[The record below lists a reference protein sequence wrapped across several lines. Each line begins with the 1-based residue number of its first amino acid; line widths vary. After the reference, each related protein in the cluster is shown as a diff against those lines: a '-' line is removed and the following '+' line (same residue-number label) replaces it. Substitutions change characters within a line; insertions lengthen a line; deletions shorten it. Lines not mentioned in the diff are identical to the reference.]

1 MNEVTEN
8 RVITDLLKRGYR
20 QIFEEQWPI
29 MTGGIMI
36 GILSI
41 VTFAWGRPWGVVGGL
56 RNWAH
61 WLSFQVGWYDQAP
74 LSPLLS
80 TNSIMGLGLL
90 WGAIGAALMSR
101 QFGFQ
106 MAPPLNCSKAASV
119 EH

>member
-1 MNEVTEN
+1 MNEVTEI

-41 VTFAWGRPWGVVGGL
+41 VTFAWGRPWGVVGGF

-74 LSPLLS
+74 ISPC
-80 TNSIMGLGLL
+80 
-90 WGAIGAALMSR
+90 
-101 QFGFQ
+101 F
-106 MAPPLNCSKAASV
+106 PPIRS
-119 EH
+119 

>member
-41 VTFAWGRPWGVVGGL
+41 VTFAWGRPWGVVDGSETG
-56 RNWAH
+56 
-61 WLSFQVGWYDQAP
+61 P
-74 LSPLLS
+74 
-80 TNSIMGLGLL
+80 
-90 WGAIGAALMSR
+90 IGFPFRSAGMTRHLFLPCFPQIRS
-101 QFGFQ
+101 
-106 MAPPLNCSKAASV
+106 
-119 EH
+119 

>member
-20 QIFEEQWPI
+20 QIFEKQWPI

-61 WLSFQVGWYDQAP
+61 WLSFQ
-74 LSPLLS
+74 
-80 TNSIMGLGLL
+80 
-90 WGAIGAALMSR
+90 AAGMTRHPFLPCFPRIRS
-101 QFGFQ
+101 
-106 MAPPLNCSKAASV
+106 
-119 EH
+119 